1 MTKLLACMGLAMGL
15 ASTGCTL
22 YFGEDHDDDVQVT
35 TYCEGTGPATTC
47 YTCYTQPD
55 GYQECFPDS
64 YGCTSDNTCAPGCYC
79 DEGSGICEEAGYCGS
94 DAECGYGM
102 ECDCSGS
109 CVPANT
115 ATRTCE
121 PTPPPPPPP
130 PPLTC
135 NTDVDCAAGC
145 YCENGVCEESSVCT
159 SDSQCPAGQI
169 CDEPRGTCIPLPPL
183 PPPPPPPPACSTI
196 TDWGVCQA
204 RTDCVAV
211 VNGTNCHRPDGT
223 DCQMGDTNCVC
234 EIITFEGCVARPTGP

>member
-130 PPLTC
+130 
-135 NTDVDCAAGC
+135 
-145 YCENGVCEESSVCT
+145 
-159 SDSQCPAGQI
+159 
-169 CDEPRGTCIPLPPL
+169 
-183 PPPPPPPPACSTI
+183 ACSTI
-196 TDWGVCQA
+196 TNWGVCQA
-204 RTDCVAV
+204 RMDCLAV
-211 VNGTNCHRPDGT
+211 VSGTNCHRPDGA

-234 EIITFEGCVARPTGP
+234 EVINFEGCTDRPTGP